1 MNRPGPEAS
10 EKMQVVAICLEG
22 TTLNTL
28 QDVLAKVEGDFNGNL
43 TQYLGRKSDLDLIRR
58 MTHPAPD
65 IILLDFD
72 QDRERAAATAEQL
85 HEVLEGRASIFAVSS
100 QADPDLIIHA
110 MRSGCSEYLVKPV
123 PKDRLSQAISKVE
136 SKRRERGK
144 LLKAGRVVT
153 LLGAK
158 GGSGVTAL
166 AVHLAVYVARL
177 KKGKVLLIDYHPG
190 LGDVALY
197 LGIDKHLYNFYE
209 LVSSAA
215 RLDPNLVQGFV
226 VNHGSG
232 VDVLPSASSFDVVP
246 AVTEK
251 DAEYT
256 LEFLKT
262 IYDCIIIDCAPGLS
276 ELNLAAIAQSD
287 ELCLVATPD
296 VPSVRNVSRYLE
308 HLTRFNYPP
317 EHAKVVVNRCSK
329 KGDISR
335 ERIEKILKRAVHVA
349 VPNSYAEV
357 IEAVNT
363 GTPIAAEKS
372 GEFVQVMRRWAEAVA
387 PGVPASEKPE
397 PKKGFGILRLGTS

>member
-1 MNRPGPEAS
+1 
-10 EKMQVVAICLEG
+10 
-22 TTLNTL
+22 
-28 QDVLAKVEGDFNGNL
+28 
-43 TQYLGRKSDLDLIRR
+43 
-58 MTHPAPD
+58 
-65 IILLDFD
+65 
-72 QDRERAAATAEQL
+72 
-85 HEVLEGRASIFAVSS
+85 
-100 QADPDLIIHA
+100 
-110 MRSGCSEYLVKPV
+110 
-123 PKDRLSQAISKVE
+123 
-136 SKRRERGK
+136 
-144 LLKAGRVVT
+144 
-153 LLGAK
+153 
-158 GGSGVTAL
+158 
-166 AVHLAVYVARL
+166 
-177 KKGKVLLIDYHPG
+177 
-190 LGDVALY
+190 VALY

-262 IYDCIIIDCAPGLS
+262 IYDFIIIDCAPGLS

-296 VPSVRNVSRYLE
+296 VPSVRNLSRYLE

-317 EHAKVVVNRCSK
+317 DHARVVVNRCSK
-329 KGDISR
+329 KGDISQ
-335 ERIEKILKRAVHVA
+335 ERIEKILKKPVHVA

-357 IEAVNT
+357 IEAVNS
-363 GTPIAAEKS
+363 GTPIPADKS
-372 GEFVQVMRRWAEAVA
+372 WEFVQVMRRWAEAVA
-387 PGVPASEKPE
+387 PGIPVSEKQE